1 MGVLRLLSLASPLL
15 TLNMPRVI
23 EPRDVSPD
31 DCFGIVVS
39 RYNESITNK
48 LLAGAVE
55 TLQAAGVADE
65 QVIVV
70 PVPGAW
76 EIPVAARQVAR
87 GRSVRAVL
95 CLGAVIRGETTH
107 DRHINRSVSLALQQI
122 ALECNKPVLFGILT
136 CQSLEQAI
144 QRSGGR
150 VGNKG
155 IECARAALEMVGV
168 CSALSQFDG

>member
-1 MGVLRLLSLASPLL
+1 V
-15 TLNMPRVI
+15 PRVI

-31 DCFGIVVS
+31 DRFAIVVS
-39 RYNESITNK
+39 RYNESITTK

-55 TLQAAGVADE
+55 TLQAAGIADE
-65 QVIVV
+65 QVVV
-70 PVPGAW
+70 VHVPGAW
-76 EIPVAARQVAR
+76 EIPVAARQIAR
-87 GRSVRAVL
+87 GASVRAVL

-107 DRHINRSVSLALQQI
+107 DRHINRSVSLALQQV
-122 ALECNKPVLFGILT
+122 ALESSKPVLFGILT

-144 QRSGGR
+144 QRSGGS

-168 CSALSQFDG
+168 CSALSQLDG

>member
-1 MGVLRLLSLASPLL
+1 
-15 TLNMPRVI
+15 MPRVI

-31 DCFGIVVS
+31 DRFAIVVS
-39 RYNESITNK
+39 RYNESITKK

-55 TLQAAGVADE
+55 TLLAAGVADR
-65 QVIVV
+65 QVVIVH
-70 PVPGAW
+70 VPGAW
-76 EIPVAARQVAR
+76 EIPVAARQMAQQKP
-87 GRSVRAVL
+87 VRAVI

-122 ALECNKPVLFGILT
+122 ALEFNKPVQFGILT

-144 QRSGGR
+144 QRSGGS

-168 CSALSQFDG
+168 CSALSRMDARGTGGS

>member
-1 MGVLRLLSLASPLL
+1 V
-15 TLNMPRVI
+15 PRVI

-31 DCFGIVVS
+31 DRFAIVVS
-39 RYNESITNK
+39 RYNESITTK

-55 TLQAAGVADE
+55 TLQAAGIADE
-65 QVIVV
+65 QVLVV
-70 PVPGAW
+70 HVPGAW
-76 EIPVAARQVAR
+76 EIPVAARQIAR
-87 GRSVRAVL
+87 EASVRAVL

-107 DRHINRSVSLALQQI
+107 DRHINRSVSLALQQV
-122 ALECNKPVLFGILT
+122 ALESGKPVLFGILT

-144 QRSGGR
+144 QRSGGS

-168 CSALSQFDG
+168 CSALTQLDG